1 MAPPV
6 PSTRLGQTLSL
17 GCFLVSEITDTG
29 YVRRQYSTE
38 SNLETRRSVWRDSP
52 DGRNPATLAAD
63 AVRTE
68 HPSRILEVGCGTG
81 VFAARL
87 CSENPDAE
95 LLAIDQS
102 SRFVELTAERGVPAR
117 QADIQHLP
125 LEDASYDVVVAMW
138 MLYHV
143 PDLDRGLAECRRVLR
158 PGGLFVAV
166 TNGDDHLADLMIE
179 AGGSRNVTQFSR
191 ENGEAVLRHHFDEVT
206 VEPVDTRAV
215 FDDHAAAVAYL
226 SSFDATMAERL
237 PWFEGGREYTG
248 TPTVFLA
255 R

>member
-1 MAPPV
+1 
-6 PSTRLGQTLSL
+6 
-17 GCFLVSEITDTG
+17 VSEITDTG
-29 YVRRQYSTE
+29 YTRRQYGTE
-38 SNLETRRSVWRDSP
+38 SSLETRRSVWRDSP

-81 VFAARL
+81 VFATRL
-87 CSENPDAE
+87 CSEN
-95 LLAIDQS
+95 
-102 SRFVELTAERGVPAR
+102 
-117 QADIQHLP
+117 
-125 LEDASYDVVVAMW
+125 
-138 MLYHV
+138 
-143 PDLDRGLAECRRVLR
+143 
-158 PGGLFVAV
+158 
-166 TNGDDHLADLMIE
+166 LMIE
-179 AGGSRNVTQFSR
+179 A
-191 ENGEAVLRHHFDEVT
+191 VLRRHFGEVT
-206 VEPVDTRAV
+206 VERIDIRAV

>member
-17 GCFLVSEITDTG
+17 ACFLVSEITDTG

-52 DGRNPATLAAD
+52 DGRSPATGAAD
-63 AVRTE
+63 
-68 HPSRILEVGCGTG
+68 SRS
-81 VFAARL
+81 A
-87 CSENPDAE
+87 
-95 LLAIDQS
+95 LAC
-102 SRFVELTAERGVPAR
+102 FG
-117 QADIQHLP
+117 
-125 LEDASYDVVVAMW
+125 
-138 MLYHV
+138 
-143 PDLDRGLAECRRVLR
+143 
-158 PGGLFVAV
+158 
-166 TNGDDHLADLMIE
+166 
-179 AGGSRNVTQFSR
+179 
-191 ENGEAVLRHHFDEVT
+191 EVT
-206 VEPVDTRAV
+206 VERIDTRAV